1 MKRILSVL
9 FLAAVV
15 ALAITVVSTA
25 SQNPGKTSARTA
37 SAAPHATNADC
48 PPGCPPENCDGAG
61 QCPAMSGTPGS
72 NAAHADMG
80 GATCPYSGSGANGP
94 NGTNGCPSECKPS
107 GAATTVAMAEG
118 KH

>member
-37 SAAPHATNADC
+37 SATPHAANADC
-48 PPGCPPENCDGAG
+48 PPGCPPEHCDGAG
-61 QCPAMSGTPGS
+61 SCPAMSGQASTTV
-72 NAAHADMG
+72 HADMG
-80 GATCPYSGSGANGP
+80 GATCPYSGAGASEAKP
-94 NGTNGCPSECKPS
+94 CPSECKPS

>member
-37 SAAPHATNADC
+37 SAAPHASNADC
-48 PPGCPPENCDGAG
+48 PPGCPPEHCDGAG
-61 QCPAMSGTPGS
+61 SCPAMSGQASTTV
-72 NAAHADMG
+72 HADMS
-80 GATCPYSGSGANGP
+80 GATCPYSGAGASEAKE
-94 NGTNGCPSECKPS
+94 CPSECKPS

>member
-25 SQNPGKTSARTA
+25 SQNPGKTTARTA
-37 SAAPHATNADC
+37 AASHASNADC
-48 PPGCPPENCDGAG
+48 PPGCPPEHCDGAG
-61 QCPAMSGTPGS
+61 QCPAMSGKASTTV
-72 NAAHADMG
+72 HADMS
-80 GATCPYSGSGANGP
+80 GATCPYSGSGA
-94 NGTNGCPSECKPS
+94 GTGETGCPSECKPS

>member
-25 SQNPGKTSARTA
+25 SQNPGKTAARTA
-37 SAAPHATNADC
+37 SAASNADC
-48 PPGCPPENCDGAG
+48 PPGCPPEHCDGAG
-61 QCPAMSGTPGS
+61 QCPAMSGQASTTV
-72 NAAHADMG
+72 HADMS
-80 GATCPYSGSGANGP
+80 GATCPYSGSSGTGASDAKD
-94 NGTNGCPSECKPS
+94 CPSECKPS
-107 GAATTVAMAEG
+107 GAATTVALAQG